1 MTPEDPIE
9 PRSDDHAG
17 DAHASQGADSSSWD
31 FHAWDAPTWGQV
43 GELSAAQLTLQQ
55 DLSCLVDGELDE
67 GAAARAMVMLEEDT
81 EAQSFFD
88 DIRRFARHHRDL
100 SEPQRLEARVAM
112 LGAAEIARAAEN
124 IDLAHRLATIFYQLG
139 KAYTLAAV
147 DPEAFRERVFE
158 RAVPVDQTKARGR
171 GFVDGV
177 VDSGR
182 ADQTEVDQ
190 GSELWGGRDD
200 WTRARHMLNGRLEQI
215 VDPMEKGRR
224 LLEQATEID
233 PSHEESRIYLAYVFS
248 REGKTLRAAALYRDV
263 FDTAMS
269 LENRGHAA
277 MQLGRLHFA
286 EGAVREALVLWRWM
300 TLSGLAGSGGDLR
313 FNIVRF
319 NIGIAY
325 ASLGQDDRALGTFR
339 ELMDHHLEA
348 EQEPAEL
355 ARLFVENDDAREIFE
370 SRPGFVERLTRE
382 VPELL
387 AGAS

>member
-1 MTPEDPIE
+1 MTFEDHDPTR
-9 PRSDDHAG
+9 P
-17 DAHASQGADSSSWD
+17 QGAGSPSGGASTPWD
-31 FHAWDAPTWGQV
+31 FHAWGESAAGV
-43 GELSAAQLTLQQ
+43 ELSDEQLRLQQ

-67 GAAARAMVMLEEDT
+67 GAAARAMLALEEST
-81 EAQSFFD
+81 EARSFFD
-88 DIRRFARHHRDL
+88 DIRRFARCHREL

-139 KAYTLAAV
+139 KAYTLSAI
-147 DPEAFRERVFE
+147 DPEGFRERIFE
-158 RAVPVDQTKARGR
+158 SAVPVDQTKTRGR

-182 ADQTEVDQ
+182 VDD
-190 GSELWGGRDD
+190 GAFDALSPGAWGGRAD
-200 WTRARHMLNGRLEQI
+200 WTQARHLLNGRLEQI
-215 VDPMEKGRR
+215 ADPMEKGRR

-233 PSHEESRIYLAYVFS
+233 PSHEESRIYLAYVLA

-269 LENRGHAA
+269 MANRGHAA

-286 EGAVREALVLWRWM
+286 EGDLREALLLWRWM
-300 TLSGLAGSGGDLR
+300 TVSGLAGRRGDPR
-313 FNIVRF
+313 FNVVRF
-319 NIGIAY
+319 NIGVAY
-325 ASLGQDDRALGTFR
+325 AVQGRDDRALTSFR
-339 ELMDHHLEA
+339 ALMDHHLDA
-348 EQEPAEL
+348 DGDPAEL
-355 ARLFVENDDAREIFE
+355 ARLFVENDDARAIFE

-387 AGAS
+387 AAAS

>member
-1 MTPEDPIE
+1 MNPEEPTE
-9 PRSDDHAG
+9 PRPAG
-17 DAHASQGADSSSWD
+17 DAHASQGDDASAWD
-31 FHAWDAPTWGQV
+31 FHAWEGPIWGAT
-43 GELSAAQLTLQQ
+43 GGPSDAQLSLQQ

-67 GAAARAMVMLEEDT
+67 GAAARAMVMLEEDS
-81 EAQSFFD
+81 EARAFFD

-112 LGAAEIARAAEN
+112 LGATEIARAAEN

-147 DPEAFRERVFE
+147 DPEAFQERVFE
-158 RAVPVDQTKARGR
+158 SAVPVDQTRTRGR

-182 ADQTEVDQ
+182 ADESAGAM

-200 WTRARHMLNGRLEQI
+200 WARARHMLNGRLEQI
-215 VDPMEKGRR
+215 ADPMEKGRR

-233 PSHEESRIYLAYVFS
+233 PSHEESRIYLAYVLS

-286 EGAVREALVLWRWM
+286 EGAIREALVLWRWM
-300 TLSGLAGSGGDLR
+300 TVSGLAGADNR

-325 ASLGQDDRALGTFR
+325 ASLGFDDRALAAFR
-339 ELMDHHLEA
+339 ALMDQHIQA
-348 EQEPAEL
+348 EQSPAEL
-355 ARLFVENDDAREIFE
+355 ARLFVENDDARAIFE

>member
-1 MTPEDPIE
+1 MNPEEPIE
-9 PRSDDHAG
+9 PRPAS
-17 DAHASQGADSSSWD
+17 DAHASEGAHASARE
-31 FHAWDAPTWGQV
+31 FHAWDGPGWGHA
-43 GELSAAQLTLQQ
+43 GELSEAQLSLQQ

-67 GAAARAMVMLEEDT
+67 GAAARAMVMLEEDP
-81 EAQSFFD
+81 EARSFFD

-112 LGAAEIARAAEN
+112 LGAAEVARAAEN

-147 DPEAFRERVFE
+147 DPEAFQERIFE
-158 RAVPVDQTKARGR
+158 RAVPVDQTRTRGR

-182 ADQTEVDQ
+182 ADETAGAV

-215 VDPMEKGRR
+215 ADPMEKGRR

-233 PSHEESRIYLAYVFS
+233 PSHEESRIYLAYVLS

-300 TLSGLAGSGGDLR
+300 TVSGLASADHR

-325 ASLGQDDRALGTFR
+325 ASLGLDDRALASFR
-339 ELMDHHLEA
+339 ALMDQHIEA
-348 EQEPAEL
+348 EQSPAEL
-355 ARLFVENDDAREIFE
+355 ARLFVDNGDARAIFE
-370 SRPGFVERLTRE
+370 SRRGFVERLTRD

>member
-1 MTPEDPIE
+1 MNPEEPIE
-9 PRSDDHAG
+9 PRPAS
-17 DAHASQGADSSSWD
+17 DAHASPGADASDWD
-31 FHAWDAPTWGQV
+31 FHAWEGPSWGQV
-43 GELSAAQLTLQQ
+43 EELSEAQLSLQQ

-67 GAAARAMVMLEEDT
+67 GAAARAMVMLEEDP
-81 EAQSFFD
+81 EARSFFD
-88 DIRRFARHHRDL
+88 DIQRFARHHRDL
-100 SEPQRLEARVAM
+100 SEPHRLEARVAM
-112 LGAAEIARAAEN
+112 LGATEIARAAEN

-139 KAYTLAAV
+139 KAYTLAAA
-147 DPEAFRERVFE
+147 DPEAFQERVFE
-158 RAVPVDQTKARGR
+158 RAVPIDQTKAHGR
-171 GFVDGV
+171 GLVDGV

-182 ADQTEVDQ
+182 A
-190 GSELWGGRDD
+190 GARGGELWGGRDD

-215 VDPMEKGRR
+215 ADPMEKGRR

-233 PSHEESRIYLAYVFS
+233 PSHEESRIYLAYVLS

-263 FDTAMS
+263 FDTAMG

-286 EGAVREALVLWRWM
+286 EGAVRQALVLWRWV
-300 TLSGLAGSGGDLR
+300 TVSGLAAVDQR

-325 ASLGQDDRALGTFR
+325 ASLGLDDRALASFR
-339 ELMDHHLEA
+339 TLMDRHVEA
-348 EQEPAEL
+348 EQSPAEL
-355 ARLFVENDDAREIFE
+355 ARLFVENGDARAIFE
-370 SRPGFVERLTRE
+370 SRPGFVERLTRD